1 MIHLRFLQGIYI
13 MQAVDILN
21 VGKSIF
27 KRKSILVLGD
37 SHASVFNLLR
47 MHFRILRYQIFVK
60 AVGGATA
67 SGLENPNSKTQA
79 LSIFNQEFCDKKPDI
94 VILQLGEVDTGF
106 VIWFRAEKY
115 KVSVSDMMDKAL
127 VNYQKLI
134 EEYNQKARVIVVSAP
149 LPTIKDGQS
158 WGEIANARKDIV
170 TSQIER
176 TNLTVEFNLA
186 IQKHCLE
193 QKISYINLD
202 DECRNEQGL
211 INEKYLNSDPNDHHY
226 DQKKYCNLLSNHLN
240 KELK

>member
-1 MIHLRFLQGIYI
+1 
-13 MQAVDILN
+13 MQAVDVLN
-21 VGKSIF
+21 FSKSIF

-37 SHASVFNLLR
+37 SHASVFNLVR
-47 MHFRILRYQIFVK
+47 MHFCLLNYQIFVK

-79 LSIFNQEFCDKKPDI
+79 LTIFNQAFSDKQPDI
-94 VILQLGEVDTGF
+94 IIFQLGEVDTGF

-115 KVSVSDMMDKAL
+115 HVAVSDMMDKAL
-127 VNYQKLI
+127 INYQKLI
-134 EEYNQKARVIVVSAP
+134 EEYNQKARVVVVSAP

-170 TSQIER
+170 SSQIER

-186 IQKHCLE
+186 IQKYCVE

-202 DECRNEQGL
+202 AECRGEEGL
-211 INEKYLNSDPNDHHY
+211 IKEEYLNLDPNDHHY
-226 DQKKYCNLLSNHLN
+226 DQKKYYRLLSKYL
-240 KELK
+240 KIELE